1 MNVVVVSSMG
11 HAMPLPRTSSVPLQ
25 INGYFLNR
33 SNRRS
38 FSFLRILIRANGR
51 GFKFWVGMFGINKRA
66 YVYSVIY
73 SLPFFR
79 KSTVFYNNIVLKGK

>member
-1 MNVVVVSSMG
+1 MNVVVVFSMG

-33 SNRRS
+33 ANRRS

-51 GFKFWVGMFGINKRA
+51 RFKKRSSWNTFRSCEFKNK
-66 YVYSVIY
+66 
-73 SLPFFR
+73 
-79 KSTVFYNNIVLKGK
+79 LKLEH